1 MRKKKEI
8 FILYDKKTTLR
19 ETRNRYDLYMKN
31 KPFNKSVSRKR
42 SNFWGKHTCGRKGI
56 YRLLRQNSLCKNNN
70 YEYDYEFNSD
80 FFVIV
85 GDDSC
90 VINTKQQAT
99 NFTI

>member
-1 MRKKKEI
+1 M
-8 FILYDKKTTLR
+8 
-19 ETRNRYDLYMKN
+19 
-31 KPFNKSVSRKR
+31 
-42 SNFWGKHTCGRKGI
+42 
-56 YRLLRQNSLCKNNN
+56 LRQNSLCKNNN